1 MSENIVSKSNSLVS
15 LLQNEPRCSSWN
27 LKNGFEVEHRALVKL
42 LKKYRSE
49 FEEFGEVIATAMQR
63 KSKKDLVD
71 SVASAMQRNL
81 RGSGGVVT
89 EYWLNEE
96 QAMYLGTLLTNSDRV
111 REFKRILVKDYS
123 RCKKLLQQRHNADWI
138 EARNSGK
145 RNRRQE
151 TDAIKAFVDYAK
163 AQGSQSAEKYYMNIS
178 KMENKALFLVEQKYP
193 NLRDILGIA
202 ELGLIAVA
210 DTIVAN
216 ALAEGITKA
225 LHYKDIYK
233 LAKERVEMLGAVHGK
248 VAVPQSGQLLING

>member
-1 MSENIVSKSNSLVS
+1 MANDSIAVIHHGSQLVVDSRLVAEELGIKHKNFLETIRKYQAELEEFGQLRFETAVESKSN
-15 LLQNEPRCSSWN
+15 NP
-27 LKNGFEVEHRALVKL
+27 EVFCWLTEEQSTFAMTLSRN
-42 LKKYRSE
+42 SE
-49 FEEFGEVIATAMQR
+49 KVIA
-63 KSKKDLVD
+63 
-71 SVASAMQRNL
+71 
-81 RGSGGVVT
+81 
-89 EYWLNEE
+89 
-96 QAMYLGTLLTNSDRV
+96 
-111 REFKRILVKDYS
+111 
-123 RCKKLLQQRHNADWI
+123 CKKKLVRGFYTAKLLLQQRQNAEWI

-216 ALAEGITKA
+216 ALAEGIIKA
-225 LHYKDIYK
+225 MHYKDIYK
-233 LAKERVEMLGAVHGK
+233 LAKERVEMLGSVHGK
-248 VAVPQSGQLLING
+248 VLVPISQSALKLE